1 MSYIYCLALPDA
13 RLMFHVK
20 HDAVKQENIFYE
32 LGELGK
38 KMFHVKHQEAKCF
51 SLLLAGG
58 RAPSTEWLKDVAG
71 ANELKTYCADKGVE
85 YAISASLLP
94 QLVVGDCD
102 SGSQACYE
110 QAKVMGA
117 RLELHPSAKDDTDL
131 QLLLQQLPPA
141 PLLASG
147 IWGGRFDHLF
157 SNVYSLLEFKQ
168 KHGTHVIMADEQEMM
183 LLLTT
188 DEKVEINLEMPKK
201 VHALSI
207 LPLSESAVVSCSGVR
222 WSLLDAEL
230 TQRRPYAISNEALA
244 ARLLCACHKG
254 YMGLYLHWKN

>member
-1 MSYIYCLALPDA
+1 
-13 RLMFHVK
+13 MFHVK
-20 HDAVKQENIFYE
+20 HDAVKQENISHE
-32 LGELGK
+32 LGELEK
-38 KMFHVKHQEAKCF
+38 TMFHVKHQEAKCF

-58 RAPSTEWLKDVAG
+58 RAPSTAWLKAVAG

-110 QAKVMGA
+110 QAKAMGA
-117 RLELHPSAKDDTDL
+117 RLELHPPAKDDTDL

-157 SNVYSLLEFKQ
+157 SNVYSLLAFKKKQ
-168 KHGTHVIMADEQEMM
+168 ATQVIMADEQELM
-183 LLLTT
+183 LLM
-188 DEKVEINLEMPKK
+188 EAGEEVEILLANPAK
-201 VHALSI
+201 VYAFSI
-207 LPLSESAVVSCSGVR
+207 LPLSEVTVVSCDGVR
-222 WSLLDAEL
+222 WPLHEAEL
-230 TQRRPYAISNEALA
+230 TQQRPYAISNEALA